1 MQRSTV
7 TSWMVFGVVI
17 VAALGWGW
25 FTHEPEKVAVD
36 VDGTQPVLD
45 SSAETSAELS
55 TESTQRS
62 SSADASV
69 APRSAI
75 AQSTVTRREVMMMG
89 TSFVFVVDAE
99 PELGIQAI
107 QSAIKRLRELESE
120 VSSWRPDSD
129 ISRLNAQAGIS
140 PVDVGQ
146 DGLELLRL
154 AKELHA
160 LTAGTFDVT
169 IGPVWDLWPFRDAK
183 LPLPTKQQLQ
193 NALPLVDA
201 SKIELNAANSTAFLP
216 LPGMRVNLGAVG
228 KGYAARLAIDAMR
241 GLGVERAAVSA
252 GGDLCLLGRRTDGPW
267 VVGLEHPRW
276 TGRVM
281 EQFVAGDIAVA
292 TSSNSQRHVVRD
304 NQSYGHILD
313 PRTGQPATQSQSV
326 TILTADPARADAFAT
341 AVFVM
346 GPQEG
351 LAWVERQAGVEALI
365 IDHDGH
371 QHRSS
376 GWSQLAT
383 SPPVES
389 EPLLPTVG
397 TAHPLDS
404 RTRTT
409 PAARIDDLT
418 PRPVHPGSGDMVT
431 IAAGTFLSGDDRTP
445 IELAAFRID
454 RTEVTNR
461 QYERFLAASK
471 EDPHAFSH
479 PDQPPGKDHTPRYW
493 REFRP
498 PLFRASPAAKLAP
511 FDAETFRHPDHPV
524 VGVDWWD
531 AWAFARWAGK
541 RLPTRQ
547 EWEKAARGSDGR
559 VWPWGDQWDPARA
572 NTGGEKWSEHD
583 GHVYAAPAVS
593 FEQSAAESGCLNMA
607 GNVAEWTAEG
617 FVAGGSSNSNP
628 TQVRCAAARLRE
640 PDFRAFDVGFRC
652 VRSGGD
658 AE

>member
-1 MQRSTV
+1 MKQQHAHQPGLNPQDQAFDTHGRTSHLTARQIEDLLNSCFRSNRFMQRSTV

-75 AQSTVTRREVMMMG
+75 AAIHR
-89 TSFVFVVDAE
+89 DAARSHDD
-99 PELGIQAI
+99 GDIV
-107 QSAIKRLRELESE
+107 RLRGGCRTRARHSSDSIRDQAPARTRIRSE
-120 VSSWRPDSD
+120 FLASGQRHIASERTGRNQPGGRWPRWVG
-129 ISRLNAQAGIS
+129 IAATGKGASRTHGSA
-140 PVDVGQ
+140 
-146 DGLELLRL
+146 
-154 AKELHA
+154 
-160 LTAGTFDVT
+160 FDVT

-326 TILTADPARADAFAT
+326 TILTADPRSRRRIRHRRVCDGTARGTRLGRTTGGRGSAD
-341 AVFVM
+341 
-346 GPQEG
+346 
-351 LAWVERQAGVEALI
+351 
-365 IDHDGH
+365 
-371 QHRSS
+371 HRS
-376 GWSQLAT
+376 
-383 SPPVES
+383 
-389 EPLLPTVG
+389 
-397 TAHPLDS
+397 
-404 RTRTT
+404 
-409 PAARIDDLT
+409 
-418 PRPVHPGSGDMVT
+418 
-431 IAAGTFLSGDDRTP
+431 
-445 IELAAFRID
+445 
-454 RTEVTNR
+454 
-461 QYERFLAASK
+461 
-471 EDPHAFSH
+471 
-479 PDQPPGKDHTPRYW
+479 
-493 REFRP
+493 
-498 PLFRASPAAKLAP
+498 
-511 FDAETFRHPDHPV
+511 
-524 VGVDWWD
+524 
-531 AWAFARWAGK
+531 
-541 RLPTRQ
+541 
-547 EWEKAARGSDGR
+547 
-559 VWPWGDQWDPARA
+559 
-572 NTGGEKWSEHD
+572 
-583 GHVYAAPAVS
+583 
-593 FEQSAAESGCLNMA
+593 
-607 GNVAEWTAEG
+607 
-617 FVAGGSSNSNP
+617 
-628 TQVRCAAARLRE
+628 
-640 PDFRAFDVGFRC
+640 
-652 VRSGGD
+652 
-658 AE
+658 